1 MPGLRLA
8 SPPLGLWAED
18 HENGKKRLVVDT
30 VFVVIGDV
38 MVDDIAPLHTPL
50 VLDHDNPVRFHRIF
64 GGQGAN
70 TAAWFATQTR
80 GSNQGAVHLIGA
92 VGSDSEAAWVTEQLV
107 DRDITPRLETTSNPT
122 GRCVIVVAPDG
133 GRTMYPDAGANASM
147 TLDHV
152 REQFRQVLVPAHP
165 AARCHVHISGYFVA
179 RLPDVA
185 KAFLHDI
192 PHDVTVSIDA
202 SALVLDAQQRLD
214 LLQVAAACH
223 VFVANRAELAAVT
236 APQDTDPAIAAV
248 HENRQDDPMNLEA
261 SMEAM
266 RSQTRFDG
274 VMVVKDGSNGAHAA
288 QHGPWL
294 HVPARDVVAVDT
306 TGAGDAFTAGF
317 LAAWT
322 SSDAPAPSGSTE
334 ERLRRALDAGTDLA
348 AQAVIRTGGN
358 PG

>member
-1 MPGLRLA
+1 M
-8 SPPLGLWAED
+8 
-18 HENGKKRLVVDT
+18 VDT

-70 TAAWFATQTR
+70 TAAWLATATR
-80 GSNQGAVHLIGA
+80 GSDDGAVYLIGA

-107 DRDITPRLETTSNPT
+107 DRAITPHLETTSNPT

-147 TLDHV
+147 TLAHV
-152 REQFRQVLVPAHP
+152 REQFQQVLARVHPSAHL
-165 AARCHVHISGYFVA
+165 HVHLSGYFVA

-185 KAFLHDI
+185 KAFLHVI
-192 PHDVTVSIDA
+192 PHNVTVSIDT
-202 SALVLDAQQRLD
+202 SALVLHAQQRLD
-214 LLQVAAACH
+214 LLQVAASSE
-223 VFVANRAELAAVT
+223 VFLANRAELAAVT
-236 APQDTDPAIAAV
+236 APHDSGPALLAH
-248 HENRQDDPMNLEA
+248 HEDRPGGTMNLEA
-261 SMEAM
+261 SMASM
-266 RSQTRFDG
+266 RSRTGFDG
-274 VMVVKDGSNGAHAA
+274 VMVVKDGSNGAHAEQQGA
-288 QHGPWL
+288 WL

-322 SSDAPAPSGSTE
+322 SGEVPATSGTTQ
-334 ERLRRALDAGTDLA
+334 ERLRRALEAGTDLA
-348 AQAVIRTGGN
+348 AQAVTRTGGN

>member
-1 MPGLRLA
+1 M
-8 SPPLGLWAED
+8 
-18 HENGKKRLVVDT
+18 VDT

-70 TAAWFATQTR
+70 TAAWCATQTR
-80 GSNQGAVHLIGA
+80 GSDHGAVHLIGS

-107 DRDITPRLETTSNPT
+107 DRDITPQLEMTSSPT
-122 GRCVIVVAPDG
+122 GRCVIVVA
-133 GRTMYPDAGANASM
+133 M
-147 TLDHV
+147 TLAHV
-152 REQFRQVLVPAHP
+152 REQFQQVFAQVHPSAH
-165 AARCHVHISGYFVA
+165 CHVHLSGYFVA
-179 RLPDVA
+179 RLPNVS

-214 LLQVAAACH
+214 LLQVAASSQ
-223 VFVANRAELAAVT
+223 VFLANRAELAAVT
-236 APQDTDPAIAAV
+236 APHDPDPALLAR
-248 HENRQDDPMNLEA
+248 HEDRPDGTMNLEA

-266 RSQTRFDG
+266 RNQTGFDG
-274 VMVVKDGSNGAHAA
+274 VMVVKDGSNGAYA
-288 QHGPWL
+288 QEQGAWL
-294 HVPARDVVAVDT
+294 HVPARDVAAVDT

-322 SSDAPAPSGSTE
+322 SWEAPAASGTTE
-334 ERLRRALDAGTDLA
+334 ERLRRALEAGTDLA
-348 AQAVIRTGGN
+348 AQAVTRTGGN